1 MKRILLAGVLAGVVV
16 FVFSAIHHMVL
27 PSGHMG
33 VKSLPNEEPVLVAM
47 RGAIP
52 EKGLYVFPG
61 VDMSRKP
68 TDDEM
73 KAWTEKY
80 VQGPTGIL
88 VYSPGGEQPMMPRQ
102 LSSELLTDILAGC
115 IAAWVVS
122 LTAVSFGRRV
132 LLVTLLGLFAWLAVT
147 MSYGIWYRFPGAY
160 VVGEGI
166 DQIVGWFLGGLVIAW
181 IYRSKP

>member
-1 MKRILLAGVLAGVVV
+1 MKRILLAGILAGVVV

-27 PSGHMG
+27 PTGHMG
-33 VKSLPNEEPVLVAM
+33 LKTLPNEEPVLAAM
-47 RGAIP
+47 RAGIP
-52 EKGLYVFPG
+52 DKGLYIFPG

-68 TDDEM
+68 TDEEM

-80 VQGPTGIL
+80 VTGPTGIL

-115 IAAWVVS
+115 IAAFVVS
-122 LTAVSFGRRV
+122 LTTAPFGRRV
-132 LLVTLLGLFAWLAVT
+132 LLVTLLGVFAWLAVT

-160 VVGEGI
+160 VLGEGI
-166 DQIVGWFLGGLVIAW
+166 DQIVGWFLGGLAIAW